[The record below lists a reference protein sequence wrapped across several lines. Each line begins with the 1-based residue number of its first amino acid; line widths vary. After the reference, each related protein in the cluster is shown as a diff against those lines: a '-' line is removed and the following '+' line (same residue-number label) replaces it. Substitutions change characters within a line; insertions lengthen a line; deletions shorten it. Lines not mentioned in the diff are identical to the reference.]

1 MSKTITAV
9 YDDIQNAHDA
19 VRDLKQA
26 GSFSDS
32 DISLISLDADNRY
45 SRYLDNDATDT
56 DDEAT
61 ITEASAG
68 AGATAGAVV
77 GALTGLLLGTSV
89 LVMPGVGAIVALGPI
104 GATLAGSG
112 IGAALG
118 GLTGALVGMGI
129 DQSDATLY
137 REAVRRGSTLL
148 IVRAGDTNV
157 DRAVEILDDHHPVD
171 VDKRA
176 DHWRTTGW
184 SGEASKDAE
193 VYNTQ
198 RLQKEHS
205 SYPESARSRGTGR
218 IYSYTGDD
226 TETYTTDFQNHFKQ
240 NPPAD
245 SRSYNEYAPAYMFGM
260 ESGRSN
266 RYADMDWNEAQA
278 ELHKK
283 WAEQHDARD
292 EHWDEVKDRVQYAWH
307 KVKAAGHRAMS

>member
-19 VRDLKQA
+19 IRDLKQT

-32 DISLISLDADNRY
+32 DLSLISLDADNRY
-45 SRYLDNDATDT
+45 SRYLDDDAT

-129 DQSDATLY
+129 DHDDATLY
-137 REAVRRGSTLL
+137 REAVRRGSTLVL
-148 IVRAGDTNV
+148 VRASDTNV
-157 DRAVEILDDHHPVD
+157 DRAVEILNDHHPVD
-171 VDKRA
+171 VEKRA

-184 SGEASKDAE
+184 SGEANKEAE
-193 VYNTQ
+193 AYNTQ
-198 RLQKEHS
+198 RLQQEHS
-205 SYPESARSRGTGR
+205 SYPETARARGTGR

-226 TETYTTDFQNHFKQ
+226 TDYTTDFQNHFKQ
-240 NPPAD
+240 NPPSD
-245 SRSYNEYAPAYMFGM
+245 SRSYNDYAPAYMFGM
-260 ESGRSN
+260 ESGRSKHYEKMN
-266 RYADMDWNEAQA
+266 WNEAQA
-278 ELHKK
+278 QLHKS

-307 KVKAAGHRAMS
+307 KVKSKGHQAMS